1 MTTKRKSTWG
11 GSRPNSGRKPDPLR
25 LGKEVY
31 LRIKRGAQVTMG
43 IVYVVEEYSPKR
55 IRLRE
60 KKPNV
65 DGVQEEIIIAA

>member
-1 MTTKRKSTWG
+1 MTKKKSTWG

-25 LGKEVY
+25 LGKEVL
-31 LRIKRGAQVTMG
+31 LRTRRGAQVTAG
-43 IVYVVEEYSPKR
+43 ILYVVEEYGPKR

-65 DGVQEEIIIAA
+65 DGHQEEIIIAT